1 LVRLASANCGS
12 AWSQTFGY
20 DAFGNITKTGSISF
34 QPVYTNPQTGQN
46 TNRFISI
53 PGTSVSYDASGNV
66 LSDGSHTYAWDAFGN
81 SVTLDGVGVTYDALD
96 RAVEQN
102 RSGAYTQIVYSPTG
116 AKLAL
121 MSGQTL
127 QKAFVSLPG
136 NATAVYTSAGLD
148 HYRHSDWLGS
158 ARLTSSPSRTVLSS
172 VGYAPFGE
180 TYAQSG
186 IPDPSFTGQNPDTS
200 SGDYDFL
207 YREYTGTQG
216 RWPSPDPAGLAA
228 VDPANPQTWNRYAYV
243 LNSPLAA
250 VDPNGL
256 WCSAPLNNGDSG
268 CNPYN
273 DGGPDTSQSWLYS
286 DDIAYQ
292 SYITSLPAYAIM
304 VDGHVMF
311 YSITIHYTYF
321 LVEMGVNAVDLG
333 SNLAASKEGDNSSWW
348 GTFGSTFLH
357 GVLHGVSEPGQ
368 SFKSCFVQ
376 NANQT
381 TFGAFGKIAAA
392 GAALAPFAAA
402 ATAQVKNV
410 FEGDPEFPGATMSVN
425 MRVAMAVAPQVGVFV
440 TNLTGSFSTG
450 VTVANSTFLTMFNG
464 TLAAGYA
471 GAVAGGAA
479 IGTAIGSAI
488 NCR

>member
-127 QKAFVSLPG
+127 QKALVSLPG
-136 NATAVYTSAGLD
+136 NATAVYTSAGPD

-186 IPDPSFTGQNPDTS
+186 TADASFTGQNQDTT

-207 YREYTGTQG
+207 YREYTSSQG
-216 RWPSPDPAGLAA
+216 RWPSPDPAGQAA
-228 VDPANPQTWNRYAYV
+228 VDPTNPQSWNRYAYV
-243 LNSPLAA
+243 LNNPLANA
-250 VDPNGL
+250 DPLGL
-256 WCSAPLNNGDSG
+256 WCSAAVNGKDTP

-273 DGGPDTSQSWLYS
+273 DGGPDWNQSWYQG
-286 DDIAYQ
+286 DNFAYQ
-292 SYITSLPAYAIM
+292 DYLGMLPCYVYTASSGSYLVVNTQAVTINPAFDWT
-304 VDGHVMF
+304 DGVPPGTF
-311 YSITIHYTYF
+311 ILGIDNIY
-321 LVEMGVNAVDLG
+321 LG
-333 SNLAASKEGDNSSWW
+333 SNIAISR
-348 GTFGSTFLH
+348 GTDWPDTFW
-357 GVLHGVSEPGQ
+357 
-368 SFKSCFVQ
+368 
-376 NANQT
+376 
-381 TFGAFGKIAAA
+381 AFFNGYFNKVPITMTIY
-392 GAALAPFAAA
+392 APFA
-402 ATAQVKNV
+402 
-410 FEGDPEFPGATMSVN
+410 
-425 MRVAMAVAPQVGVFV
+425 RPQE
-440 TNLTGSFSTG
+440 
-450 VTVANSTFLTMFNG
+450 
-464 TLAAGYA
+464 
-471 GAVAGGAA
+471 
-479 IGTAIGSAI
+479 
-488 NCR
+488 